1 MDPLLELSG
10 VTAGYG
16 SAIVVEDVALAVE
29 PGQVCAL
36 VGANGA
42 GKSTLLA
49 TISGLRRAHRGRIT
63 FDGTDLSRAA
73 PETVVRHG
81 LGHVAQGRRIFRG
94 MTVREN
100 LDLGLWRSGLGKTEQ
115 RDRLDWVLGLF
126 PFLRARMSAQA
137 EVLSGGEQQMLVIG
151 QALMRKPRLLLL
163 DEPSLGLAPVMVD
176 RVFDT
181 IEVLRGEG
189 LSLLL
194 VEQVVERALSIADR
208 GFVMQNGRIVAEGP
222 GPDLLR
228 GPALRQ
234 AYLGAFA
241 GGSPSSDPADSTEVR
256 Q

>member
-1 MDPLLELSG
+1 MTPLLELSE
-10 VTAGYG
+10 VAAGYG
-16 SAIVVEDVALAVE
+16 SAPVVEDITLAVE

-42 GKSTLLA
+42 GKSTLLG
-49 TISGLRRAHRGRIT
+49 TISGLRHPSRGRIT
-63 FDGTDLSRAA
+63 FDGADLGHAA
-73 PETVVRHG
+73 PETVVRRG
-81 LGHVAQGRRIFRG
+81 LVHVAEGRRIFRG
-94 MTVREN
+94 LTVREN
-100 LDLGLWRSGLGKTEQ
+100 LDLGLWRSGLGKPEQ
-115 RDRLDWVLGLF
+115 RDRLDRVLGLF
-126 PFLRARMSAQA
+126 PFLRARLSAQA

-151 QALMRKPRLLLL
+151 QALMREPRMLLL

-176 RVFDT
+176 RVFET
-181 IEVLRGEG
+181 IEVLRAEG

-228 GPALRQ
+228 GPGLRQ

-241 GGSPSSDPADSTEVR
+241 GGSPSGDPADPTEAR